1 MHFLKTIV
9 VGTAAI
15 VLLSAYATHA
25 QTSPDVAADTSPDSP
40 PTESASAAPP
50 VPLLWKV
57 SDADNSLYLLGS
69 FHMLK
74 PSDYPLSGDVDA
86 ALADAEALLLE
97 LGPEEMNSPALGI
110 AMGQAAMRT
119 DGSKLGDQ
127 LDSQAAAQL
136 DDWLAANAASLQKMG
151 MTPEVLRI
159 FEPWFGGLM
168 ISIVEMTKQGL
179 NPEFGLDKHMAAAA
193 AKAGI
198 PAAGLE
204 TGAQQIALFDEMS
217 FEAQLQ
223 MLKESLEEVDSAS
236 QEIKKLHALWRA
248 GDAKGL
254 WTGMATDMRNDYPL
268 LYQRINVQRN
278 DNWIPKLQARL
289 EQPGSDDTLVVV
301 GALHLLG
308 EDGVVEKLRVRGY
321 TVQRICSACDA
332 AKP

>member
-1 MHFLKTIV
+1 MRLLKNIV
-9 VGTAAI
+9 LATTAILLSSTFSVQAETPTDTAA
-15 VLLSAYATHA
+15 T
-25 QTSPDVAADTSPDSP
+25 T
-40 PTESASAAPP
+40 PP

-57 SDADNSLYLLGS
+57 SDADNALYLLGS

-86 ALADAEALLLE
+86 ALADAEVLLLE
-97 LGPEEMNSPALGI
+97 LSPEEMNSPALGI

-119 DGSKLGDQ
+119 DGSKLGDR
-127 LDSQAAAQL
+127 LDPQAAAQL
-136 DDWLAANAASLQKMG
+136 DDWLATNAASLQKMG
-151 MTPEVLRI
+151 MTPDVLRI

-179 NPEFGLDKHMAAAA
+179 NPKLGLDRHMAAAA

-217 FEAQLQ
+217 TEAQLQ
-223 MLKESLEEVDSAS
+223 MLKESLEEADSAS
-236 QEIKKLHALWRA
+236 QEIKQLHALWRA
-248 GDAKGL
+248 GDAQGL
-254 WTGMATDMRNDYPL
+254 WAGMALEMRNEYPQ

-278 DNWIPKLQARL
+278 DNWIPELQARL
-289 EQPGSDDTLVVV
+289 EQPGDDDTLVVV

-308 EDGVVEKLRVRGY
+308 EDGVVEKLRARGY
-321 TVQRICSACDA
+321 TVERICSACDA
-332 AKP
+332 ASP